1 MSKSSVQTVWALEGE
16 GVDVPTVDR
25 ELEVRVV
32 PGVLALLGFVQGVWA
47 RFAGGRPSDN
57 GMVFEDRHSAAALV
71 GLFGMKH
78 G

>member
-1 MSKSSVQTVWALEGE
+1 MSKVSVQTALEGE

-25 ELEVRVV
+25 ELEVRFV
-32 PGVLALLGFVQGVWA
+32 PGVLALLGFVQDVWA
-47 RFAGGRPSDN
+47 RLTSGRPSDN
-57 GMVFEDRHSAAALV
+57 RMVFEDRHSAAALI